1 MNEKTLINSIYPN
14 LWAPNSRS
22 ITRFD
27 CHAAVCLP
35 YKV

>member
-1 MNEKTLINSIYPN
+1 MIEHQSVG
-14 LWAPNSRS
+14 PNSQS

-35 YKV
+35 DKV

>member
-1 MNEKTLINSIYPN
+1 V
-14 LWAPNSRS
+14 APKSQS

-35 YKV
+35 YAPLRNSRSDWWNLD